1 MPPEKKIESAKNIT
15 NQKNKNSLIILYVL
29 AFILSLSTALPAYI
43 QSNFL
48 KQFVSLNVLSLFFIF
63 ANVGTILSIILFP
76 NLIKKISNFFLTKI
90 VLLIYAASLLSL
102 TMANNPITA
111 LVGTILYTISL
122 NLLWIN
128 MDIFVESFSAN
139 KSTGKT
145 RALYFTFINLG
156 WICSPILAAYLIS
169 IGSYILTF
177 FASAVLVIPIF
188 LIIFWQRKNLNDKV
202 NYSKDKFKTVIK
214 KMWFNRNLRGI
225 FFIALLLNLFYSCVV
240 VYIPIYLHENLGMSW
255 QILGPIFSLM
265 LIPFILVEIPAG
277 IVADKYLGEKE
288 LLFTGFAILTCALFL
303 FYSITTPTVWLWAA
317 VLFGSRVGAALVES
331 MRETYFFKIID
342 AKDIDYINIFRMAGP
357 LGYILG
363 VSLAIITLLFLPLRF
378 LFLVVT
384 IIMLTSFLFVLSIK
398 DTK

>member
-1 MPPEKKIESAKNIT
+1 MPQVKKPKSVKN
-15 NQKNKNSLIILYVL
+15 QSLKKNKYNLGILYVL

-48 KQFVSLNVLSLFFIF
+48 KQFVSLNILSLFFIL
-63 ANVGTILSIILFP
+63 ANIGTILSIILFP
-76 NLIKKISNFFLTKI
+76 NLIKKISNYFLMKM

-102 TMANNPITA
+102 TLANNPVTA
-111 LVGTILYTISL
+111 LVGTVFYTISL

-139 KSTGKT
+139 NSTGKT

-156 WICSPILAAYLIS
+156 WICSPILSAYLIS

-177 FASAVLVIPIF
+177 FTSAVLIIPIF
-188 LIIFWQRKNLNDKV
+188 IIFFFQRKNLKDKV
-202 NYSKDKFKTVIK
+202 KYSKEKFRAVIK
-214 KMWFNRNLRGI
+214 KMWFNRNMRGI
-225 FFIALLLNLFYSCVV
+225 FFIALLLNLFYSCAV
-240 VYIPIYLHENLGMSW
+240 VYMPIYLHENLGMSW

-277 IVADKYLGEKE
+277 IIADKYLGEKE

-303 FYSITTPTVWLWAA
+303 FYSITTPTIWLWAF

-342 AKDIDYINIFRMAGP
+342 AKDIDYINIFRMTGP

-363 VSLAIITLLFLPLRF
+363 VSIAIITLFFLPLRF

-384 IIMLTSFLFVLSIK
+384 IIMLTSFLFVQSIK